1 VAAPLLFW
9 GLGGVPF
16 DDPGEGMHAEIARE
30 LAVSRDPFALTLNG
44 VRYVDKPPLHY
55 VLIALAS
62 AVSGPSEAAARA
74 VSAIA
79 ALVAVGATAWLGA
92 RLLGWRAGL
101 VAGLAL
107 LTGTGFFAY
116 GRYVRPETLFVAALA
131 GGFAL
136 CLVGIRERR
145 RSLCAAGLA
154 VFGFAALAKDPL
166 GALLPPL
173 AIGVA
178 LALAGRARP
187 VAAWL
192 PWQGVVACL
201 LIGFGWW
208 IVTEMATPGFGWYT
222 AIDNHVLNVA
232 RARHFADED
241 VPLTALQFLAVALL
255 GAGPWVIA
263 AFVTVWSLARR
274 RAWRDSDE
282 VAWTALAI
290 WVLGVL
296 GMTALSPFR
305 LSHYGLPA
313 SFGIALLAA
322 RGWALD
328 TGRRLALAH
337 AGLFAAIALGLALA
351 WTSDGSRLY
360 AAMID
365 ATDATAVKS
374 VASGLPAPVPPFDEF
389 RPVFRIN
396 AIVFGAAALATGAA
410 VGFPVSEPARRRRL
424 VVFIVTATMV
434 ASLPSVAV
442 GLGLVASHRAVRDL
456 ARSVARLAGPEDLV
470 AHEGPIENS
479 GALEWYGGRRPV
491 IIDGRRSVL
500 GFGAER
506 PEARDLFWD
515 AARLRGAWASG
526 RRVWVVSVRSPARS
540 VVADLPG
547 ARLLG
552 VSGGRSLWVNEIR

>member
-1 VAAPLLFW
+1 MAAPLLFA

-30 LAVSRDPFALTLNG
+30 LALSRDPFALTLNG
-44 VRYVDKPPLHY
+44 VRYVDKPPLLY

-74 VSAIA
+74 VSAVA

-92 RLLGWRAGL
+92 RLLGWRGGL

-145 RSLCAAGLA
+145 RGLCAAGLA

-201 LIGFGWW
+201 VIGFGWW
-208 IVTEMATPGFGWYT
+208 IVTELDTPGFGWYT
-222 AIDNHVLNVA
+222 MIDNHVLNVA

-263 AFVTVWSLARR
+263 AGVALWSLLRR
-274 RAWRDSDE
+274 RAWRDADE

-296 GMTALSPFR
+296 GMTTLSPFR

-337 AGLFAAIALGLALA
+337 AGLFAALALSLALA

-365 ATDATAVKS
+365 ATDATAQKS
-374 VASGLPAPVPPFDEF
+374 AAAGLPEPVPPFDDF

-396 AIVFGAAALATGAA
+396 AIVFAAAAVATGVAI
-410 VGFPVSEPARRRRL
+410 GLTLRSPERRQSL
-424 VVFIVTATMV
+424 VVFIVTVTMI

-456 ARSVARLAGPEDLV
+456 ARSVARLAGPEDIV

-479 GALEWYGGRRPV
+479 GALEWYAGRRPV

-500 GFGAER
+500 SFGSER

-515 AARLRGAWASG
+515 TTRLRDAWASG